1 MGCSTREIVHP
12 STPSGVPD
20 AVNTLMTDEPLP
32 IERAREGTGLDLAAI
47 WADVGTSVAQFV
59 RRRVRDP
66 HEADDIVA
74 DVMLRIHQ
82 HLHTVDDRER
92 VTGWVFRI
100 ARNAITDHYRRSGRR
115 RETPRA
121 EPEPPGDGGA
131 DAWLSDHSDVL
142 AEVAACVRPLVAAL
156 PDDYRRA
163 LELTDLDGRT
173 QAEAAR
179 LEGISISG
187 MKSRVQ
193 RGRRQFVAL
202 VQECCDVTTDARG
215 QLVDVQRH
223 ADGCG
228 RPPS

>member
-1 MGCSTREIVHP
+1 VNIV
-12 STPSGVPD
+12 
-20 AVNTLMTDEPLP
+20 MTDPPL
-32 IERAREGTGLDLAAI
+32 RADTSRHTTELDLATI
-47 WADVGTSVAQFV
+47 WADVGASVAQFV
-59 RRRVRDP
+59 RRRVHDP
-66 HEADDIVA
+66 HQADDIVA
-74 DVMLRIHQ
+74 DVMVRIHQ
-82 HLHTVDDRER
+82 HLDTVDDRER
-92 VTGWVFRI
+92 LTAWVFRI
-100 ARNAITDHYRRSGRR
+100 ARNAITDQYRRNGRR
-115 RETPRA
+115 RDTPHA
-121 EPEPPGDGGA
+121 ELEPPADDSA
-131 DAWLSDHSDVL
+131 DAWLSDNADAL

-202 VQECCDVTTDARG
+202 VEQCCDVTTDARG
-215 QLVDVQRH
+215 QVVEVRRH